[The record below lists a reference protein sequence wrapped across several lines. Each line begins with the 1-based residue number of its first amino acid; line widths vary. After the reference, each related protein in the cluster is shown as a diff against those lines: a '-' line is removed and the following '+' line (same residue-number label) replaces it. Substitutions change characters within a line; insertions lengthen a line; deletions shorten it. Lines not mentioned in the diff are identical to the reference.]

1 MSFFQIII
9 LTIIGCL
16 IGYCVIDRICLC
28 IERRAMSKAERD
40 VLKFIDDGLDD
51 ENPDDKI

>member
-9 LTIIGCL
+9 LTIVGCL

-28 IERRAMSKAERD
+28 MERRTMSKAERD
-40 VLKFIDDGLDD
+40 VLKFIDDSLDD
-51 ENPDDKI
+51 ENLDDKI

>member
-28 IERRAMSKAERD
+28 IERSAMSKAERD

>member
-9 LTIIGCL
+9 LTIVGCL

-40 VLKFIDDGLDD
+40 VLKFIDDGLDN